1 MSGRLTPGVVFAG
14 YLIEGV
20 LGSGGMGT
28 VYLARHPRLPRRE
41 AVKVLSPH
49 HSSDDEFRARFV
61 REAELAAR
69 LDHPNVIAVHDRGVA
84 EDLLWIAMQYV
95 DGTDAAELIRRH
107 PAGLAPSRVARIVT
121 QAARGLDAAHRAGML
136 HRDVKPANLL
146 IEARPG
152 GDERVYVT
160 DFGIARAAGSATA
173 LTESGV
179 VVATL
184 AYAAPEQLAARPVD
198 QRADVY
204 ALGCTL
210 FELLTGAKPFP
221 RPTAAAVL
229 HAHLQDPP
237 PRATVVN
244 PALPAAIDA
253 VVARA
258 LAKDPGQ
265 RFPTCGALAAAVSA
279 ALLEPGS
286 RSTAGAVDVSGAPP
300 ARPGATLPA
309 QRRRRIGRAGMV
321 AAALGSTLALA
332 VIAGTIWA
340 VGSQG
345 DETSSAAAVSPS
357 TNTVRA
363 SATAAAGGATWGSHD
378 FVVRSFPQLL
388 PATPDARGYQGLRC
402 SAVDQD
408 MRPVDVAAPVGRL
421 ARLSCSGNGAPV
433 RRLTVDCLGNRS
445 PNPVAPF
452 SDMTVTGD
460 QPWSRVSGSGRVI
473 WGDVVSDGRTAGTL
487 LIGFDLAG
495 PGREHCQILVLGGSN
510 GQELYDT
517 WWPSVPV

>member
-1 MSGRLTPGVVFAG
+1 MSGRLTPGGVFAG
-14 YLIEGV
+14 YQIEGV

-41 AVKVLSPH
+41 AVKVLSPQ

-69 LDHPNVIAVHDRGVA
+69 LDHPNIIAVHDRGVA
-84 EDLLWIAMQYV
+84 EELLWIAMQYV

-107 PAGLAPSRVARIVT
+107 PSGLAPPRVARIVT
-121 QAARGLDAAHRAGML
+121 HAARGLDAAHRAGML

-152 GDERVYVT
+152 GDEWVYVT

-173 LTESGV
+173 LTEPGV

-210 FELLTGAKPFP
+210 FELLTRAKPFP

-237 PRATVVN
+237 PRATAVN

-253 VVARA
+253 VLAQA

-279 ALLEPGS
+279 VLLEPGPGP
-286 RSTAGAVDVSGAPP
+286 TAGPVDAAGHAP
-300 ARPGATLPA
+300 ARPAETVPA
-309 QRRRRIGRAGMV
+309 PRRRWIGRAGMV
-321 AAALGSTLALA
+321 AAALGSALVLA
-332 VIAGTIWA
+332 VIAGTVWA
-340 VGSQG
+340 VGTG
-345 DETSSAAAVSPS
+345 DDETSSPAVASTTTVGPS
-357 TNTVRA
+357 TR
-363 SATAAAGGATWGSHD
+363 ATAGGKTWGSHD
-378 FVVRSFPQLL
+378 FVVRSFPRLL
-388 PATPDARGYQGLRC
+388 PATPDAQGYQGLRC
-402 SAVDQD
+402 TAVDQD
-408 MRPVDVAAPVGRL
+408 MRPVDVTAPVGRV
-421 ARLSCSGNGAPV
+421 ARLRCSGNGAPV
-433 RRLTVDCLGNRS
+433 RGLTVDCLGDRS

-473 WGDVVSDGRTAGTL
+473 WGDVLSEGSTVGTL

-495 PGREHCQILVLGGSN
+495 PGREHCQVLVLGGAN

-517 WWPSVPV
+517 WWPAVPI

>member
-14 YLIEGV
+14 YQIEGV

-41 AVKVLSPH
+41 AVKVLSPQ

-69 LDHPNVIAVHDRGVA
+69 LDHPNIIAVHDRGVA

-95 DGTDAAELIRRH
+95 DGVDAAELIRRH
-107 PAGLAPSRVARIVT
+107 PSGVAPARAARIVT

-152 GDERVYVT
+152 GDEWVYVT
-160 DFGIARAAGSATA
+160 DFGIARAAGSVTA

-210 FELLTGAKPFP
+210 FELLTGAKPFL

-229 HAHLQDPP
+229 HAHLQEPP
-237 PRATVVN
+237 PRATAVN
-244 PALPAAIDA
+244 PGLPAAIDA
-253 VVARA
+253 VVAQA
-258 LAKDPGQ
+258 LAKDPER

-286 RSTAGAVDVSGAPP
+286 RFA
-300 ARPGATLPA
+300 ARPADLPA
-309 QRRRRIGRAGMV
+309 AAPTPVAETASAPRRRHIGRAGVV
-321 AAALGSTLALA
+321 ASALGSALVLA
-332 VIAGTIWA
+332 VIAGTIWVA
-340 VGSQG
+340 SDGEQ
-345 DETSSAAAVSPS
+345 TSSTAVAVTTTSTVARPS
-357 TNTVRA
+357 TA
-363 SATAAAGGATWGSHD
+363 PAGGKTWGSHD

-388 PATPDARGYQGLRC
+388 PATPDARGHQGLRC
-402 SAVDQD
+402 TAVDQD
-408 MRPVDVAAPVGRL
+408 MRPVDVAEPVGPV

-433 RRLTVDCLGNRS
+433 QGLTVDCLGDRS

-473 WGDVVSDGRTAGTL
+473 WGDVVSDGRTAGTM

-495 PGREHCQILVLGGSN
+495 PGREHCRILVLGGAN

-517 WWPSVPV
+517 WWPSVPI

>member
-41 AVKVLSPH
+41 AVKVLSPQ

-69 LDHPNVIAVHDRGVA
+69 LDHPHIIAVHDRGVA

-107 PAGLAPSRVARIVT
+107 PSGLAPARVARIVA

-152 GDERVYVT
+152 GDEWVYVT

-179 VVATL
+179 VLATL

-210 FELLTGAKPFP
+210 FELLTASKPFP

-229 HAHLQDPP
+229 HAHLQEPP
-237 PRATVVN
+237 PRASVVN
-244 PALPAAIDA
+244 PALPASIDA
-253 VVARA
+253 VVAQA

-279 ALLEPGS
+279 ALLEPGP
-286 RSTAGAVDVSGAPP
+286 RAAGGPVEASGPAPGVPAETVSG
-300 ARPGATLPA
+300 
-309 QRRRRIGRAGMV
+309 RRRIGRAG
-321 AAALGSTLALA
+321 ALALGSALLLA
-332 VIAGTIWA
+332 VIAGAVWA
-340 VGSQG
+340 VGSDG
-345 DETSSAAAVSPS
+345 EDTSSAAATS
-357 TNTVRA
+357 TTTSVRA
-363 SATAAAGGATWGSHD
+363 STTAAAAGSTWGSHD

-388 PATPDARGYQGLRC
+388 PATPDAQGYQGLRC
-402 SAVDQD
+402 AAVGQD
-408 MRPVDVAAPVGRL
+408 MRPVDVREPVGRV
-421 ARLSCSGNGAPV
+421 ARLRCSGNGAPV
-433 RRLTVDCLGNRS
+433 QALTVDCLGDRS
-445 PNPVAPF
+445 TNPVTPF

-460 QPWSRVSGSGRVI
+460 QPWHRVSGSGRVI
-473 WGDVVSDGRTAGTL
+473 WGDVVSEGRTVGTL

-495 PGREHCQILVLGGSN
+495 PGREHCQVLVLGGSN
-510 GQELYDT
+510 GQELYDG
-517 WWPSVPV
+517 WWPSAPL